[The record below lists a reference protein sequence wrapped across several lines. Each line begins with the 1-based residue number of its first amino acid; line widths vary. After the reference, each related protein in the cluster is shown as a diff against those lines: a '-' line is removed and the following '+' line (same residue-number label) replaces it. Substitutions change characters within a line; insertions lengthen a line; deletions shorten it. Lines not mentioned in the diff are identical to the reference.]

1 MYAHHEK
8 YNSSPPY
15 SSVSNPVP
23 CGAMVAVTFP
33 EGGSAVVLF
42 TCPLDS
48 SEVGTGDKFPHPI
61 IRFIP
66 HAHLAETFDVEP
78 SKDYYDRYENNA
90 QIRLTKIE
98 KSLIDDYKI

>member
-8 YNSSPPY
+8 NNSSPPY

-48 SEVGTGDKFPHPI
+48 SEVTFSDVPCGTTSDSTVPEFELLI
-61 IRFIP
+61 TL
-66 HAHLAETFDVEP
+66 LADVFCSDVP
-78 SKDYYDRYENNA
+78 CGIGSA
-90 QIRLTKIE
+90 LMFLSVVLPLT
-98 KSLIDDYKI
+98 